1 MQYPTGHLCCLHIS
15 ESSVLHLKLFLLF
28 LDPLR
33 RWNHAN
39 LIIEHSST
47 FSLGVRLDHYP
58 KLIAVG
64 VFIFYIFYLYILV
77 LIDWIVVDS
86 KKNVYF

>member
-1 MQYPTGHLCCLHIS
+1 MS
-15 ESSVLHLKLFLLF
+15 NLKLFLLF
-28 LDPLR
+28 LDPLC
-33 RWNHAN
+33 RWKHAD
-39 LIIEHSST
+39 LMIEHSSAS
-47 FSLGVRLDHYP
+47 SLGLRLDHYP

-77 LIDWIVVDS
+77 LIDWTVVDS

>member
-33 RWNHAN
+33 RWKHAD

-47 FSLGVRLDHYP
+47 FSIGVRLDHYP

-86 KKNVYF
+86 KKMVYF

>member
-33 RWNHAN
+33 RWKHTD